1 MCLSTALGHY
11 FLNDFVISLIL
22 TSTLSP
28 QKARNWPHGPGSIG
42 GPHSKPSPNKSGQ
55 ETPADN
61 ALPFLSC
68 LLNMVTVLN
77 IEYLILIGNNVLQV
91 SEVTR
96 GKDTCCT
103 DLEGLSQSLEPIRVE
118 GRIDSLRL
126 F

>member
-1 MCLSTALGHY
+1 
-11 FLNDFVISLIL
+11 
-22 TSTLSP
+22 
-28 QKARNWPHGPGSIG
+28 
-42 GPHSKPSPNKSGQ
+42 
-55 ETPADN
+55 
-61 ALPFLSC
+61 
-68 LLNMVTVLN
+68 MVTVLN